1 MSKADR
7 TKATIAKVFRSL
19 LEAKPA
25 ASISVQN
32 IVDAAG
38 INRKTFYYYFSNKE
52 ELVVWIFRQDIAQLL
67 RERYPEDQL
76 IDSTNVKNPADNF
89 EALPYYVQIK
99 VGVRALEQGSFL
111 KLLADYFKEQRGYYR
126 KIFAS
131 QLDLQTY
138 MIHLYQNEFLNDIN
152 YILSGRYLSDEVKQ
166 FLAYYFAQAT
176 IHLIIDSIMFNRDNS
191 SRLLFIKDIEPFLNI
206 THESLK
212 NIIETHLAEHVT
224 EIRTKRRF
232 REIF

>member
-7 TKATIAKVFRSL
+7 TKSTIAQVFSTL
-19 LEAKPA
+19 LETKSA

-32 IVDAAG
+32 IVDTAN

-52 ELVVWIFRQDIAQLL
+52 ELVIWIFRQDIARLL

-76 IDSTNVKNPADNF
+76 IGSINSKNPADNF

-99 VGVRALEQGSFL
+99 GGVRALEQGSFI
-111 KLLADYFKEQRGYYR
+111 KLVAEYFREQRSYYR

-131 QLDLQTY
+131 QLGLQSY
-138 MIHLYQNEFLNDIN
+138 LIRLYQHEFISDID
-152 YILSGRYLSDEVKQ
+152 YILGGRCMSGDIKQ

-176 IHLIIDSIMFNRDNS
+176 VHFLIESIVFNRES
-191 SRLLFIKDIEPFLNI
+191 PPPPPVFAKSVEPFLNI
-206 THESLK
+206 AHESLK
-212 NIIETHLAEHVT
+212 SIIETHLI
-224 EIRTKRRF
+224 EIRTNRRF